1 MIGVL
6 KRRLENLGRLCTDA
20 YVKREQEKRSLG
32 KNQLIESPD
41 LRFPASGTLK
51 KLVFVI

>member
-6 KRRLENLGRLCTDA
+6 KRRLEKLGCLCTDA

-32 KNQLIESPD
+32 KNQLIESLD